1 MSGQNPIRI
10 RGFLT
15 IKDFWF
21 ATKINIKNRIGPKNE
36 KKRKK
41 RMKILSSHADDH
53 EN

>member
-21 ATKINIKNRIGPKNE
+21 ATKINIKNRIGPK
-36 KKRKK
+36 KRKK
-41 RMKILSSHADDH
+41 KKMKILSSHVDDH